1 MPELDERYLVQ
12 KKTAEEEEDAQSV
25 DHAIDKT
32 GAGGG
37 RKIFGWDRNFFDP
50 KPKVSCLNKYF
61 LIEDEVIGV
70 EREGNL
76 FESAPAIS
84 SVARVI
90 FGQLEPQRPIFQTC
104 QKSVANKFPPRHTLL
119 ECVPPPGIENLV
131 RCPRRPP

>member
-1 MPELDERYLVQ
+1 MRNHSVSLSKGSIHSPIARMKRLELPELHKRYFVQ

-37 RKIFGWDRNFFDP
+37 RKILGWDRNFFDP
-50 KPKVSCLNKYF
+50 KPKVSCLDEHL
-61 LIEDEVIGV
+61 LIEDEAIGV

-90 FGQLEPQRPIFQTC
+90 FGQVEPERPIFHTR
-104 QKSVANKFPPRHTLL
+104 QKSVADEFP
-119 ECVPPPGIENLV
+119 
-131 RCPRRPP
+131 